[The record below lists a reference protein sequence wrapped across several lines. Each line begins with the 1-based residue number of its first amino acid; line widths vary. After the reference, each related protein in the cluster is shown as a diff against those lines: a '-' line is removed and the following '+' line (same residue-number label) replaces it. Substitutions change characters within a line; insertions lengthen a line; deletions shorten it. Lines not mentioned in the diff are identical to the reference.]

1 MVIRT
6 IRNRL
11 TVILTKKPARNLIAF
26 CIACSYAL
34 CVAQVSGQ
42 DWSADAHIHHG
53 LAYNEDGLQME
64 HWVYFEQSNIRVIG
78 YPMPIKR
85 DQHDS
90 LLSTVQSEMEDLQH
104 LSSQVPTFM
113 VAEKH
118 EDLMRHPSEDG
129 IVIVPGIEYFHGVF
143 GGDWA
148 TVAEYGSL
156 GIRYI
161 TLIDHE
167 TDKLFDNGLI
177 TSFGEK
183 VISLMNE
190 NRILID
196 ISHLSE
202 EEALQVIRLSSSP
215 VIASH
220 SSATAI
226 SDNPVSLSE
235 DVLDALAGNGGYVFT
250 TFNKNDLYRRT
261 DQSNDGVN
269 RFVQHVVYLVRKI
282 GHCHVG
288 IGSDY
293 QALGRYV
300 PSSLNEVNT
309 YSQIWS
315 GLKAAGFS
323 AEDIACVSHGA
334 FLNALGHTT
343 RQSK

>member
-1 MVIRT
+1 M
-6 IRNRL
+6 
-11 TVILTKKPARNLIAF
+11 ILTKKPARNLVAS
-26 CIACSYAL
+26 CIACACAL
-34 CVAQVSGQ
+34 CVEQVSGQ

-53 LAYNEDGLQME
+53 LAYTEDGLRVE
-64 HWVYFEQSNIRVIG
+64 RWDYFERSNIRVIG

-85 DQHDS
+85 DQHDN
-90 LLSTVQSEMEDLQH
+90 LLSTIKSELEDLEH
-104 LSSQVPTFM
+104 LSSRVPTFM
-113 VAEKH
+113 VAEEH
-118 EDLMRHPSEDG
+118 EDFMRHPTEDG
-129 IVIVPGIEYFHGVF
+129 ILFVPGIEYFHGVF
-143 GGDWA
+143 GGDLA

-167 TDKLFDNGLI
+167 TDKLFDSGLI
-177 TSFGEK
+177 TSFGKK
-183 VISLMNE
+183 VIFLMNE
-190 NRILID
+190 NKILID
-196 ISHLSE
+196 ISHLPDG
-202 EEALQVIRLSSSP
+202 EALQVIRLSSSP

-226 SDNPVSLSE
+226 SNNPVSLSE
-235 DVLDALAGNGGYVFT
+235 DVVDALAENGGYVFT

-261 DQSNDGVN
+261 DQSDDGVN

-282 GHCHVG
+282 GHGHVG
-288 IGSDY
+288 VGSDY

-309 YSQIWS
+309 FSQIWS

-323 AEDIACVSHGA
+323 EEEIATVSYGA

-343 RQSK
+343 R

>member
-1 MVIRT
+1 M
-6 IRNRL
+6 

-26 CIACSYAL
+26 CIACA
-34 CVAQVSGQ
+34 CAWWVEQVSGQ

-53 LAYNEDGLQME
+53 LAYTEDGLRVE
-64 HWVYFEQSNIRVIG
+64 RWDYFERSNIRVIG

-85 DQHDS
+85 DQHDN
-90 LLSTVQSEMEDLQH
+90 LLSTVRSELKDLEH
-104 LSSQVPTFM
+104 LSSQAPTFI
-113 VAEKH
+113 VAEEH
-118 EDLMRHPSEDG
+118 EDLVRHPSENS
-129 IVIVPGIEYFHGVF
+129 IVFVPGIEYFHGVF
-143 GGDWA
+143 GGDLA

-167 TDKLFDNGLI
+167 TDKLFDSGLI

-183 VISLMNE
+183 VISLMND
-190 NRILID
+190 NKILID
-196 ISHLSE
+196 ISHLPE
-202 EEALQVIRLSSSP
+202 GEALQVIRLSGSP

-226 SDNPVSLSE
+226 SYNSVSLSE
-235 DVLDALAGNGGYVFT
+235 DVLDSLAENGGYVFT

-261 DQSNDGVN
+261 DQSDDGVN
-269 RFVQHVVYLVRKI
+269 RFAQHVVYLVRKI

-309 YSQIWS
+309 FSQIWS

-323 AEDIACVSHGA
+323 AEEIDCVSRGA

-343 RQSK
+343 R